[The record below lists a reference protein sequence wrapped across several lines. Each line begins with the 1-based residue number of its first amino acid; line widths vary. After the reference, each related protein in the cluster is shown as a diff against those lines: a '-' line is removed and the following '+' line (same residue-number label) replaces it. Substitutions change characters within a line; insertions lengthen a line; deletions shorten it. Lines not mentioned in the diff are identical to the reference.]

1 MKKASVLFCAL
12 LFIVSCGDE
21 STGPQTDT
29 NTVPD
34 ESAVTDD
41 TVTDEA
47 VVDEDAATGE
57 SDLPD
62 ESDLSDDAVDPSDQ
76 TIIPDDTTDGL
87 LSDEETDGE
96 VPDDTDPDCQP
107 GAYPEVCG
115 DWAQQMIFTATAK
128 VAGFDAATAEIRT
141 LFRMTQRQQGGHILV
156 DSKICHIVIENKT
169 ALNPIKIL
177 MPQSFADALIM
188 LHKEA
193 DIELDGTYYQA
204 PYWELRS
211 IKQSILPADP
221 GTYELPTEPTDP
233 DVEDWDNDSIPG
245 LRVNVNAG
253 LSNGVT
259 HIVEKSSS
267 ELWGTVKGTG
277 ETQTIDGTVHW
288 TDKQVVLSTDN
299 VLFKGGAQNVIK
311 EEGPNIWRQ
320 KCIPANWTCTEV
332 MANGDTL
339 FPPL

>member
-1 MKKASVLFCAL
+1 MKKQFLFLFAA

-21 STGPQTDT
+21 ATGPQADT
-29 NTVPD
+29 NGVPD

-41 TVTDEA
+41 AVTDEA
-47 VVDEDAATGE
+47 VVVDEDTVE
-57 SDLPD
+57 PVDQ
-62 ESDLSDDAVDPSDQ
+62 VDPSDQSDQTDQ
-76 TIIPDDTTDGL
+76 TIIPDETTDEL
-87 LSDEETDGE
+87 LSDEDTE

-115 DWAQQMIFTATAK
+115 SWAQQMIFTATAK

-141 LFRMTQRQQGGHILV
+141 LFRMTQRQQGGHLWI
-156 DSKICHIVIENKT
+156 DSKICHIIIENKT

-177 MPQSFADALIM
+177 MPQSFADSLIM

-211 IKQSILPADP
+211 IKQSILPADQ

-233 DVEDWDNDSIPG
+233 DVEDWDNDTIPG

-277 ETQTIDGTVHW
+277 ETQTIDGTVYW

-299 VLFKGGAQNVIK
+299 VLFKGGAQNVLK
-311 EEGPNIWRQ
+311 EDGANIWRQ
-320 KCIPANWTCTEV
+320 KRIPAEWTCTEV